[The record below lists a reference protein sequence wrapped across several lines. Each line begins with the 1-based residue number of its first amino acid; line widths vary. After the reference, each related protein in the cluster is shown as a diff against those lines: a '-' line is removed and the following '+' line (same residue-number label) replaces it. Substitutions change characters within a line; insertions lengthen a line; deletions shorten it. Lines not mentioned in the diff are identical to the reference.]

1 MGGAGGAGGAGVG
14 AGEEEVVS
22 AGPGTVGRGLRGVRV
37 GSAAGSRV
45 VVEKVVGG
53 RAAVSLGQRA
63 ARSKSIANISS
74 SFVARG
80 RGNALQ
86 SRVLCYVRVFMEAG
100 CEEKSAPSWVT

>member
-22 AGPGTVGRGLRGVRV
+22 AGPGTVGRGARGVSV
-37 GSAAGSRV
+37 SVWSAAGARV
-45 VVEKVVGG
+45 VVEKVVGR

-86 SRVLCYVRVFMEAG
+86 SGGLVLRAG
-100 CEEKSAPSWVT
+100 FYGSGL